1 MMEILLTVKSATC
14 VQGAGTY
21 PAPPPHP
28 AGTQS
33 EKIQRDPTKTFSC
46 HLSKQQDDSRLD
58 QLVRVFIVLGLDPT
72 VDARSEAVDRNKYS
86 FILFER

>member
-1 MMEILLTVKSATC
+1 MKILLSVKSATC
-14 VQGAGTY
+14 VQRTGTY
-21 PAPPPHP
+21 PAPPHV

-46 HLSKQQDDSRLD
+46 HLSMQQNDSRLG
-58 QLVRVFIVLGLDPT
+58 QLVRVFIVSGLDPT

-86 FILFER
+86 FGFFEW

>member
-1 MMEILLTVKSATC
+1 MKILLTVKSATC
-14 VQGAGTY
+14 VQRAGAH

-33 EKIQRDPTKTFSC
+33 EKIQRDPTKAFSC
-46 HLSKQQDDSRLD
+46 HLSMKTKDCTLD

-72 VDARSEAVDRNKYS
+72 VQC
-86 FILFER
+86 